1 MNVLG
6 EGGFKNRTTKITI
19 VGLGL
24 IGGSYAKALK
34 KAGFNEIYGIDVQV
48 ESLEKAQTAGI
59 IKKGYTDSKE
69 PLGKSDLVIVCLYPE
84 DTVRFIRANMSSFKP
99 GCIVTDV
106 SGVKDGLIDSI
117 SSFIREDVDFVGGH
131 PMAGKEYQGIDFSE
145 ASLFE
150 GANYLITPSEKSKQE
165 SVGLV
170 RELAC
175 CLGCSSIEVV
185 GADKHDRMIA
195 LTSHVPHVIALA
207 LISCNDALEGKNFTG
222 NSFRDITRVANI
234 NEKLWGELFM
244 LNRKNLAEQ
253 LQDFQDGIEA
263 IKQALLKPS
272 PDELEAIMKNAKQ
285 KRGELD

>member
-1 MNVLG
+1 MG
-6 EGGFKNRTTKITI
+6 EGGFRNRETKITI

-34 KAGFNEIYGIDVQV
+34 KAGFNEIYGIDLQA
-48 ESLEKAQTAGI
+48 ESLEKAKAEGI
-59 IKKGYTDSKE
+59 IKNGYTDSKE
-69 PLGKSDLVIVCLYPE
+69 ALGKSDLVIVCLYPK
-84 DTVRFIRANMSSFKP
+84 DTVEFIRANMESFKP

-106 SGVKDGLIDSI
+106 SGVKDGLIDCI
-117 SSFIREDVDFVGGH
+117 NGFIRDDIDFVGGH

-150 GANYLITPSEKSKQE
+150 GANYLITPSENSSAE
-165 SVGLV
+165 SISLV
-170 RELAC
+170 KELAC
-175 CLGCSSIEVV
+175 CLGCSNIEVV
-185 GADKHDRMIA
+185 SANVHDRMIA

-207 LISCNDALEGKNFTG
+207 LISCEDALSGKNFTG

-244 LNRKNLAEQ
+244 LNRENLAKQIQE
-253 LQDFQDGIEA
+253 FQNGMEA

-272 PDELEAIMKNAKQ
+272 PDELEAIMKTAKQ